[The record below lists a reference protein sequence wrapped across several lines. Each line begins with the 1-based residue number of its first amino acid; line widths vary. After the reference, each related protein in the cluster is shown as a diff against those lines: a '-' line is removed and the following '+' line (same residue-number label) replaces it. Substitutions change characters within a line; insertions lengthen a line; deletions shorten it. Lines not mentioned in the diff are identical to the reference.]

1 MYIRC
6 IFDVCNRNLMKT
18 QIIPAEFIDLY
29 LDQQPINIEKHLE
42 KFRKQSANEA
52 NLEISVAKAAV
63 YSSMIEGN
71 PIDFNKYKK
80 FKSTGIKKES
90 LLYRETFN
98 ISIAKSAFYSWAMEN
113 NSLTLDEYL
122 KYQFPWM
129 KTNTRYFNEILELM
143 AAYEFAISNRLDIV
157 TLLKTHEILSQTL
170 LSKPV
175 YRGKFRKVEA
185 GVNKGKKKIY
195 TATHPAQIESEMN
208 KLFDDIEILRNT
220 ELSTSGIF
228 YFASMI
234 HLVFGHIHPFAD
246 GNGRA
251 ARLLEKWFL
260 TEKLGAAAWHIPSE
274 RLYFE
279 SIMAYYQNINI
290 GIDYEHADYDLCLP
304 FLLMLPMA
312 LRLKK

>member
-6 IFDVCNRNLMKT
+6 IFDVRNQNLMKT
-18 QIIPAEFIDLY
+18 HIIPAEFIDLY

-63 YSSMIEGN
+63 YSSMIDGN
-71 PIDFNKYKK
+71 PIDFIKYKR

-143 AAYEFAISNRLDIV
+143 AAYEFAIYNRLDIV

-185 GVNKGKKKIY
+185 GIYKGKKKTY
-195 TATHPAQIESEMN
+195 SPTPASQVESEMN
-208 KLFDDIEILRNT
+208 KLFGDIEILINSERP
-220 ELSTSGIF
+220 TSGIF